1 MNTQKLVSLALLSLC
16 WLAPTAYA
24 QEKKELPP
32 VGEYDEIIIRKKN
45 DRDNKVTIEVKEGKI
60 IVNGK
65 PLADFEDID
74 LDVRV
79 RKMPRMRLN
88 IPSSPFRSHDL
99 EDLWDLEEPATL
111 PEAAPPSPFLGILME
126 NTSSGVRIREITQN
140 SPAAQAGL
148 QEGDLLT
155 KINQDSVQSAA
166 EVRRIIASMAPNE
179 KITITYNRNGKSK
192 TTTAVLEKR
201 KQGPPPSFRLAVP
214 PDPPDQP
221 EDPADFPK
229 DKFRF
234 RKHFDYRWEDDQ
246 LPFFPGE
253 TPPSPRLGI
262 KVQDNEEGKGVNVI
276 GVEKGT
282 AAERSGLQKDD
293 VILML
298 EKEAVNNTDELSSLV
313 TRNQDKKELTMTVLR
328 QGKTLSIQIKKPRPL
343 KTANL

>member
-1 MNTQKLVSLALLSLC
+1 MNTQQLVSLALLSLC
-16 WLAPTAYA
+16 WLAPTTYA
-24 QEKKELPP
+24 QEKKDPP
-32 VGEYDEIIIRKKN
+32 PAGEYDVIIIRKKN
-45 DRDNKVTIEVKEGKI
+45 DRDNKVTVEVKEGKI

-65 PLADFEDID
+65 PLTDFEDID
-74 LDVRV
+74 VDIRV
-79 RKMPRMRLN
+79 RKMPRMRLSS
-88 IPSSPFRSHDL
+88 PSSPFRGQDL
-99 EDLWDLEEPATL
+99 EDLWDLEEPGTL
-111 PEAAPPSPFLGILME
+111 PEAAPPSAFLGVLME
-126 NTSSGVRIREITQN
+126 NTSSGVRIREITPH

-155 KINQDSVQSAA
+155 KINQDSVQSAN
-166 EVRRIIASMAPNE
+166 EIRQIIASMAPNE
-179 KITITYNRNGKSK
+179 KITITYNRNGKLQ

-201 KQGPPPSFRLAVP
+201 KQDPPPSFRFAVP
-214 PDPPDQP
+214 PDPPNQP
-221 EDPADFPK
+221 MDPADRPK

-246 LPFFPGE
+246 LPFFPDE
-253 TPPSPRLGI
+253 TPSSPRLGL

-282 AAERSGLQKDD
+282 AAERSGLQPGD

-313 TRNQDKKELTMTVLR
+313 TRNQDKKALTMTVLR